1 MPREVSASMFKQIV
15 LSENYLHE
23 KKNLYVF
30 WYKPRFEGD
39 DLGLSTLSLSLYFAV
54 VLFLSLMIGTK
65 GNVELFFTGF
75 YRPMFMTMV
84 VCTLIPVIVSII
96 AGLSWWNL
104 KKTHR
109 LFKQKAC
116 DINDDYIIKVLD
128 GSCDAMVMRK
138 FLKSV

>member
-1 MPREVSASMFKQIV
+1 
-15 LSENYLHE
+15 
-23 KKNLYVF
+23 
-30 WYKPRFEGD
+30 
-39 DLGLSTLSLSLYFAV
+39 
-54 VLFLSLMIGTK
+54 MIGTK

-84 VCTLIPVIVSII
+84 VCALIPVIVSII